1 VIRDVKRSKIRQ
13 SSSANHLHDIVVTQF
28 RIRGQWHVDEIMA
41 WDLALLV
48 TARVLSDHGGSFRN
62 RISEGLPTIL
72 EFASKWS
79 DDEIE
84 SRTLTAVSAPH
95 DLDDD

>member
-1 VIRDVKRSKIRQ
+1 MTQGPQHCS
-13 SSSANHLHDIVVTQF
+13 LIVLRPRT
-28 RIRGQWHVDEIMA
+28 
-41 WDLALLV
+41 
-48 TARVLSDHGGSFRN
+48 SDGRSFRN
-62 RISEGLPTIL
+62 RIGEGLPTIL

-84 SRTLTAVSAPH
+84 SGTLTAVSAPH